1 MTMAWGAGI
10 NNVQGLN
17 LPLWEASGT
26 KRQRHRGVRAVEKER
41 EGSRVW
47 GEGKAGYSGAGI
59 LFPFLE
65 SPELALN
72 SKGRLLCFWCRQ
84 INVNLLLL
92 ILGLL
97 GTPSFPC
104 RQLRVSLM
112 RKGPQPFPQAPNTV
126 VKVHF
131 LLRLCLGLQPLL
143 GHRMSNNLL
152 GAWVRV
158 PGLRISYSNYSG
170 ALQLLNQGDKCLL
183 SSLIPKCF
191 LGGSVVKN
199 PPANVGDASLIP
211 GLGRSPGQGN
221 GNTIQYSCLGNP
233 MDRGAWWDT
242 VHGVTKSQTWL
253 SD

>member
-72 SKGRLLCFWCRQ
+72 SKGSLLCFWCRQ

-97 GTPSFPC
+97 GTPSFPLF
-104 RQLRVSLM
+104 LRARCLVGCW
-112 RKGPQPFPQAPNTV
+112 RCFG
-126 VKVHF
+126 VKLETKNQNKV
-131 LLRLCLGLQPLL
+131 LRYHP
-143 GHRMSNNLL
+143 
-152 GAWVRV
+152 
-158 PGLRISYSNYSG
+158 LRITIIIFKSSYY
-170 ALQLLNQGDKCLL
+170 QVHLLAFWRSESWDQTEGEKSTKFIQKVFVAKEIVEDKRGKTCPRW
-183 SSLIPKCF
+183 ICI
-191 LGGSVVKN
+191 LGF
-199 PPANVGDASLIP
+199 
-211 GLGRSPGQGN
+211 R
-221 GNTIQYSCLGNP
+221 
-233 MDRGAWWDT
+233 
-242 VHGVTKSQTWL
+242 
-253 SD
+253 